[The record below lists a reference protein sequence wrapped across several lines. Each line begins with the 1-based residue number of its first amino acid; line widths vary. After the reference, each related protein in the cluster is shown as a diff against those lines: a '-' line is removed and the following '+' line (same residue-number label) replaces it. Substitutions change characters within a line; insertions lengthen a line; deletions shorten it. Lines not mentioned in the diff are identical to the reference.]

1 MKEINNLYQFR
12 KYLIVGFLINCLGL
26 SLYILFTSIYFFFEP
41 VLVVTLLNPLIIIF
55 HFYLQG
61 KYVYKI
67 SKLKMKHL
75 IKYTLNFSFFYFL
88 NIILIYLATQKFSFN
103 HIFSQIFI
111 VLGLII
117 FNFLISKNLIF
128 NNK

>member
-1 MKEINNLYQFR
+1 MKEINNLNQFR

-75 IKYTLNFSFFYFL
+75 IKYTLNFSFF
-88 NIILIYLATQKFSFN
+88 
-103 HIFSQIFI
+103 IF
-111 VLGLII
+111 
-117 FNFLISKNLIF
+117 
-128 NNK
+128 